1 MEAILEFIYLLFQKL
16 SPIGENNFIYVL
28 QLSICLFGG
37 LIITY
42 SHSFFGFSWLRSRL
56 HFYVGI
62 ILPCIGLTIT
72 TVIGSNIALSLGMIG
87 ALSIIRFRTPVRSP
101 YELVH
106 YFSLLTVGIAAKA
119 NLYIATILILLLVIL
134 PHVLVVLY
142 KTKVGEILSFK
153 SKKNSHDHL
162 ITLNFSGLKKYEDIE
177 KLLKDSNIMNISI
190 NKNSKNLIKFNGQ
203 SVFKD
208 ENLKNK
214 FLSEYSNLFN
224 NYDVEREKNIN
235 FY

>member
-1 MEAILEFIYLLFQKL
+1 
-16 SPIGENNFIYVL
+16 
-28 QLSICLFGG
+28 
-37 LIITY
+37 
-42 SHSFFGFSWLRSRL
+42 
-56 HFYVGI
+56 
-62 ILPCIGLTIT
+62 
-72 TVIGSNIALSLGMIG
+72 
-87 ALSIIRFRTPVRSP
+87 
-101 YELVH
+101 
-106 YFSLLTVGIAAKA
+106 
-119 NLYIATILILLLVIL
+119 
-134 PHVLVVLY
+134 Y

>member
-1 MEAILEFIYLLFQKL
+1 
-16 SPIGENNFIYVL
+16 
-28 QLSICLFGG
+28 
-37 LIITY
+37 
-42 SHSFFGFSWLRSRL
+42 L